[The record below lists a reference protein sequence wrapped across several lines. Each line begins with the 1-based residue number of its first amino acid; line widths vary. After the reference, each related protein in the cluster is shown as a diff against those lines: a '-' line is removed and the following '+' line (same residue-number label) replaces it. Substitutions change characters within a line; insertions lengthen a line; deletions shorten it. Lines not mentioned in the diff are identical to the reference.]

1 MFVLHSQMIP
11 FQQMEKWARR
21 YGGSVQFLMVC
32 VEGARVALEFGRMFD
47 LQSTVNCHIPSREYM
62 PVG

>member
-1 MFVLHSQMIP
+1 
-11 FQQMEKWARR
+11 MEKWARR

-32 VEGARVALEFGRMFD
+32 VDGARVAIEFGRMFD